1 MSSTSQIKYGAII
14 SYIGIGINIVT
25 GLLYTP
31 WMIHSIGKEN
41 FGLYTLAMSVI
52 SLFVFDFGLSSAVT
66 RFVAK
71 YLAEGKPEQANNC
84 LGLVYKL
91 YIYIDIIL
99 IIVLTSVYFFIPS
112 IYKELTL
119 AEIEK
124 FKIVYIIAAVF
135 SVISFPFI
143 PVNGILTAH
152 EKFIQ
157 LKGCDLFHKL
167 FIVITM
173 TCCLLMGY
181 GLYALVSVNAIAGLV
196 VIALKLWIIHRNT
209 TTHINFKYKNSSE
222 LREIL
227 GYSGWT
233 TLIAV
238 SQRFI
243 FNIAP
248 SILGIMS
255 GSESIAILGIAI
267 TLEGY
272 TFTFANAINGLFLPK
287 VSRIISHDNSG
298 GGILPLMIRVGRIQI
313 LIIGLLVIGFI
324 TLGHEFIHLW
334 VGQAFEETYSCAILL
349 IIPSLF
355 HLPQEIAATTI
366 IATNKVKL
374 QAYVFIFMALL
385 NIILAFSLAHFY
397 GALGIAISICIA
409 YIVRTIGMDI
419 IYYKKL
425 NIDILA
431 FFKASF
437 GQLALPFFEAF
448 IIGLIISIYLPV
460 NGWIGFILK
469 GGLLVS
475 IYFIIMVYQGMNTE
489 EKSLI
494 KSLIPKLNR
503 NE

>member
-14 SYIGIGINIVT
+14 SYIAIGINIVT

-31 WMIHSIGKEN
+31 WMIHSIGKDN

-66 RFVAK
+66 RFIAK

-99 IIVLTSVYFFIPS
+99 ILVLTSVYFFIPS
-112 IYKELTL
+112 IYKELTPD
-119 AEIEK
+119 EIEK
-124 FKIVYIIAAVF
+124 FKIVYIIAAIF
-135 SVISFPFI
+135 SIISFPFI
-143 PVNGILTAH
+143 PVNGILSAH

-167 FIVITM
+167 FIVTTM

-196 VIALKLWIIHRNT
+196 VIVLKLWIIHRNT

-287 VSRIISHDNSG
+287 VSRIISHNES
-298 GGILPLMIRVGRIQI
+298 GILPLMIRVGRIQI
-313 LIIGLLVIGFI
+313 YIVGLIITGFI
-324 TLGHEFIHLW
+324 TFGHEFINLW
-334 VGQAFEETYSCAILL
+334 VGKSFEETYLCAVLL

-355 HLPQEIAATTI
+355 HLPQEIGATTI

-374 QAYVFIFMALL
+374 EAYVFILMALL
-385 NIILAFSLAHFY
+385 NIILAFSLARFY
-397 GALGIAISICIA
+397 GALGIAISICIS
-409 YIVRTIGMDI
+409 YLIRTIGMDI
-419 IYYKKL
+419 IYYKGL
-425 NIDILA
+425 NIDILS

-437 GQLALPFFEAF
+437 GKLSLPLFETF
-448 IIGLIISIYLPV
+448 IIGLVISTYLPLY
-460 NGWIGFILK
+460 GWTGFIIK
-469 GGLLVS
+469 GGLFVTMYS
-475 IYFIIMVYQGMNTE
+475 IIMIYQGMNAE
-489 EKSLI
+489 EISLI
-494 KSLIPKLNR
+494 KSLIPKYNSH
-503 NE
+503 E

>member
-14 SYIGIGINIVT
+14 SYIAIGINIVT

-31 WMIHSIGKEN
+31 WMIHSIGKGN

-99 IIVLTSVYFFIPS
+99 ILVLSIVYFFIPS
-112 IYKELTL
+112 IYQELTPD
-119 AEIEK
+119 EIEK

-135 SVISFPFI
+135 SIISFPFI

-196 VIALKLWIIHRNT
+196 VIALKLWIIRRDT

-287 VSRIISHDNSG
+287 VSRIISHDDR
-298 GGILPLMIRVGRIQI
+298 GILPLMIRVGRIQI

-334 VGQAFEETYSCAILL
+334 VGQAFEETYLCAILL
-349 IIPSLF
+349 ILPSFF

-374 QAYVFIFMALL
+374 QAYVFMFMALL
-385 NIILAFSLAHFY
+385 NIILAFSLAHLY

-437 GQLALPFFEAF
+437 GQLALPLFETF

-475 IYFIIMVYQGMNTE
+475 IYSIIMIYQGMNTE

-494 KSLIPKLNR
+494 RSLIPKLNR

>member
-1 MSSTSQIKYGAII
+1 MSSISQIKYGAII
-14 SYIGIGINIVT
+14 SYIAIGINIVT

-31 WMIHSIGKEN
+31 WMIHSIGKGY

-99 IIVLTSVYFFIPS
+99 IVVLSSVYFFIPS
-112 IYKELTL
+112 IYQELTPD
-119 AEIEK
+119 EIEK

-135 SVISFPFI
+135 SIISFPFI

-181 GLYALVSVNAIAGLV
+181 GLYALVSVNAIAGLI
-196 VIALKLWIIHRNT
+196 VIVLKLWIIHRNT

-287 VSRIISHDNSG
+287 VSRIISHDDR
-298 GGILPLMIRVGRIQI
+298 GILPLMIRVGRIQI

-324 TLGHEFIHLW
+324 
-334 VGQAFEETYSCAILL
+334 
-349 IIPSLF
+349 
-355 HLPQEIAATTI
+355 
-366 IATNKVKL
+366 
-374 QAYVFIFMALL
+374 
-385 NIILAFSLAHFY
+385 
-397 GALGIAISICIA
+397 
-409 YIVRTIGMDI
+409 
-419 IYYKKL
+419 
-425 NIDILA
+425 
-431 FFKASF
+431 
-437 GQLALPFFEAF
+437 
-448 IIGLIISIYLPV
+448 
-460 NGWIGFILK
+460 
-469 GGLLVS
+469 
-475 IYFIIMVYQGMNTE
+475 
-489 EKSLI
+489 
-494 KSLIPKLNR
+494 
-503 NE
+503 